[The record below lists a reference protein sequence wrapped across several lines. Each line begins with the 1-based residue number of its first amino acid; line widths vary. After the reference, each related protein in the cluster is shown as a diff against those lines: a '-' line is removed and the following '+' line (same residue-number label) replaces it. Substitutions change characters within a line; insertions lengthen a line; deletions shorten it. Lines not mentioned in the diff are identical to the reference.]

1 MTNGL
6 DSELRRAIAGHD
18 ARVRE
23 VGLELW
29 LGAEPTFT
37 DPSSSDPEWIGAA
50 IGGTKEERAIAL
62 WVALHERTA
71 PSVRRATERPRA
83 PDVRAGASSDT
94 RTSTERASE
103 LPPPSGRRQLA
114 LRTLGRQYPGEDA
127 PRFSLGLY
135 ALRDGTPLCP
145 ATFED
150 PAFVAGSAL
159 HPPRA
164 RELRDALALALGG
177 IAFDTDGALPH
188 RLVVGTDPRDARC
201 LRAPLEGRAIPE
213 SGLIDELALEGFVL
227 VCVGVED
234 TPRGPCT
241 VLELPGFSP
250 NASEPSEPTIHERAR
265 DAAGEL
271 STRTELTSA
280 ELAGAHAVPVSEVD
294 AFLRFLGVLAEACRT
309 SGTRALILRGF
320 PPPVDARVRFATLTP
335 DPGVV
340 EVNMAPCTELSDF
353 AAQVHAIHEAAH
365 DVGLAAERRHFNGE
379 LSDSGGGGH
388 LTFGGPST
396 DASPFF
402 RFPTLLPKLVAYLNQ
417 HPSLSYY
424 FGGHA
429 AGSAS
434 QSPRADE
441 SARELFGELQLA
453 LARLVRAANAGA
465 SSAADP
471 ADRGASS
478 AADPADREAS
488 SAADPADRG
497 ASSASSATS
506 SATRASTTS
515 GPASSSSVASNRTPG
530 PSLDPTLLWST
541 LAPFLAD
548 RFGNSHRSE
557 INVEKLFNPWLPGRG
572 KLGVIELRAFRQAPT
587 SAHAIARAALFRAIL
602 ARLAT
607 SDFPVALRDF
617 GAELHDRYAL
627 PFFLENDL
635 REVLGDLERAGF
647 ALPAALAHELFR
659 DPHRVLGEVEL
670 GDPKAPV
677 TLTVRRAIEHWPL
690 VGDLS
695 EQAGTTRLVDPS
707 TTRLE
712 VRVTGPSER
721 VGRVIVGL
729 RDGDA
734 AVRAPT
740 TFVDDGARSAVVVGI
755 RFRAFVPTLGL
766 HPSLPARDP
775 LELVVSVGERSYALA
790 LHAWIPGGGVYPGLP
805 ETDEEATQRRLQR
818 FVVEER
824 KAPTWTRAPSGATT
838 RHTIDARWW

>member
-6 DSELRRAIAGHD
+6 DSELRCAIAAHD

-23 VGLELW
+23 AGLEFW

-37 DPSSSDPEWIGAA
+37 DPTSSDPEWIGAA

-83 PDVRAGASSDT
+83 PDARAGASSDT

-103 LPPPSGRRQLA
+103 LPGPNGRRQLA

-135 ALRDGTPLCP
+135 ALRDGSPLCP

-150 PAFVAGSAL
+150 PAFVAGATVP
-159 HPPRA
+159 PPRA

-177 IAFDTDGALPH
+177 TSFDTDGALPY

-201 LRAPLEGRAIPE
+201 LREPLEGRAIPE
-213 SGLIDELALEGFVL
+213 SGLVDELALEGFAL

-241 VLELPGFSP
+241 VLELPGFASTRGSDTEP
-250 NASEPSEPTIHERAR
+250 ADASANASTKALDGS
-265 DAAGEL
+265 D
-271 STRTELTSA
+271 
-280 ELAGAHAVPVSEVD
+280 VD

-353 AAQVHAIHEAAH
+353 AAHVHAIHEAAH

-396 DASPFF
+396 EASPFF

-453 LARLVRAANAGA
+453 LARLVRAAGPSTTPAAPRVAPTPASAMLTPASATPTA
-465 SSAADP
+465 SS
-471 ADRGASS
+471 
-478 AADPADREAS
+478 
-488 SAADPADRG
+488 
-497 ASSASSATS
+497 T
-506 SATRASTTS
+506 TTS
-515 GPASSSSVASNRTPG
+515 IATPSV
-530 PSLDPTLLWST
+530 DPTLLWST

-587 SAHAIARAALFRAIL
+587 STHAIARAALFRAIL

-607 SDFPVALRDF
+607 SDFPVTLRDF

-721 VGRVIVGL
+721 VGRVTVGV
-729 RDGDA
+729 RDGDS

-755 RFRAFVPTLGL
+755 RFRAFTPALGL

-805 ETDEEATQRRLQR
+805 ETDEEATQRRVQR
-818 FVVEER
+818 FVVQER

>member
-1 MTNGL
+1 MSVTNGV
-6 DSELRRAIAGHD
+6 DAELRRAIAAHD

-23 VGLELW
+23 AGLELW

-37 DPSSSDPEWIGAA
+37 DPTSSDPEWIGDAV
-50 IGGTKEERAIAL
+50 GGSKEARAIAL
-62 WVALHERTA
+62 WVALHARTA

-83 PDVRAGASSDT
+83 PDTRAG
-94 RTSTERASE
+94 TSTDARSSE
-103 LPPPSGRRQLA
+103 LPPPNGRRQLA

-135 ALRDGTPLCP
+135 ALRDGTPLCS

-150 PAFVAGSAL
+150 PAFVTGTAL

-177 IAFDTDGALPH
+177 TTFDVDGTLPY

-213 SGLIDELALEGFVL
+213 SGLVDELALEGFTL

-241 VLELPGFSP
+241 VLELPGFAPTRARTSSP
-250 NASEPSEPTIHERAR
+250 RNAAEASSEPT
-265 DAAGEL
+265 
-271 STRTELTSA
+271 STTEVP
-280 ELAGAHAVPVSEVD
+280 LASGSDVD

-309 SGTRALILRGF
+309 SATRALILRGF

-353 AAQVHAIHEAAH
+353 ATQVHAIHEAAH

-396 DASPFF
+396 EASPFF

-441 SARELFGELQLA
+441 SARELFGELQLT
-453 LARLVRAANAGA
+453 LARLVRAATSSTPPTATSTTPTTRSTTPPPKSTA
-465 SSAADP
+465 SGVDP
-471 ADRGASS
+471 A
-478 AADPADREAS
+478 
-488 SAADPADRG
+488 
-497 ASSASSATS
+497 
-506 SATRASTTS
+506 
-515 GPASSSSVASNRTPG
+515 
-530 PSLDPTLLWST
+530 LLWSS

-587 SAHAIARAALFRAIL
+587 SPHAIARAALFRAIL

-647 ALPAALAHELFR
+647 ALPSVLAHELFR

-721 VGRVIVGL
+721 VGRVIVGV
-729 RDGDA
+729 REGDS

-740 TFVDDGARSAVVVGI
+740 TFVDDGARSTVVVGV

-775 LELVVSVGERSYALA
+775 LELVVSVGERTYALA
-790 LHAWIPGGGVYPGLP
+790 LYAWIPGGGVYPGLP
-805 ETDEEATQRRLQR
+805 ETDEDATRRRLQR
-818 FVVEER
+818 FVIEER

>member
-1 MTNGL
+1 MAVTDGTNAL
-6 DSELRRAIAGHD
+6 DVELRRAIAAHD

-23 VGLELW
+23 AGLELW

-37 DPSSSDPEWIGAA
+37 DPTSSDPEWIGAA
-50 IGGTKEERAIAL
+50 VGGTKEDRAIAL

-71 PSVRRATERPRA
+71 PSARRATERPRA
-83 PDVRAGASSDT
+83 PDARSSGDASTDASTGA
-94 RTSTERASE
+94 RASE
-103 LPPPSGRRQLA
+103 LPPPNGRRQLA

-150 PAFVAGSAL
+150 PAFAAGSAL

-177 IAFDTDGALPH
+177 TAFDTDGALPH

-213 SGLIDELALEGFVL
+213 SGLVDELATEGFTL

-241 VLELPGFSP
+241 VLELPGF
-250 NASEPSEPTIHERAR
+250 A
-265 DAAGEL
+265 
-271 STRTELTSA
+271 STRGSA
-280 ELAGAHAVPVSEVD
+280 SKPTNATTTTATPATTTADVD
-294 AFLRFLGVLAEACRT
+294 AFLRFLGILAEACRT
-309 SGTRALILRGF
+309 SGTRALVLRGF

-396 DASPFF
+396 EASPFF

-453 LARLVRAANAGA
+453 LARLVRAAALPIATPAAQRLAPTTPSAVPTTPSPIPTA
-465 SSAADP
+465 SS
-471 ADRGASS
+471 
-478 AADPADREAS
+478 
-488 SAADPADRG
+488 
-497 ASSASSATS
+497 T
-506 SATRASTTS
+506 TAST
-515 GPASSSSVASNRTPG
+515 ASV
-530 PSLDPTLLWST
+530 DPTLLWSS

-587 SAHAIARAALFRAIL
+587 SSHAIARAALFRAIL

-607 SDFPVALRDF
+607 NDFPVALRDF

-647 ALPAALAHELFR
+647 ALPAPLAHELFR

-721 VGRVIVGL
+721 VGRVIVGV
-729 RDGDA
+729 RDGDT

-805 ETDEEATQRRLQR
+805 ETDEEATQRRVQR

-824 KAPTWTRAPSGATT
+824 KAPTWTRAPNGATT

>member
-1 MTNGL
+1 MAVTDGTNAL
-6 DSELRRAIAGHD
+6 DVELRRAIAAHD

-23 VGLELW
+23 AGLELW

-37 DPSSSDPEWIGAA
+37 DPTSSDPEWIGAA
-50 IGGTKEERAIAL
+50 VGGTKEARAIAL
-62 WVALHERTA
+62 WVVLHERTA
-71 PSVRRATERPRA
+71 PSARRATERPRA
-83 PDVRAGASSDT
+83 PDARSSGDASADASSGA
-94 RTSTERASE
+94 RASE
-103 LPPPSGRRQLA
+103 LPPPNGRRQLA

-150 PAFVAGSAL
+150 PAFAAGSAL

-177 IAFDTDGALPH
+177 TAFDTDGALPH

-213 SGLIDELALEGFVL
+213 SGLVDELATEGFTL
-227 VCVGVED
+227 VCIGVED

-241 VLELPGFSP
+241 VLELPGF
-250 NASEPSEPTIHERAR
+250 A
-265 DAAGEL
+265 
-271 STRTELTSA
+271 STRGSA
-280 ELAGAHAVPVSEVD
+280 SKPTNATTTTTHVTTTADVD

-309 SGTRALILRGF
+309 SATRALILRGF

-396 DASPFF
+396 EASPFF

-453 LARLVRAANAGA
+453 LARLVRAATTPIAPAAPRLAPTTPSAVPTTPSPIPTA
-465 SSAADP
+465 SSTTA
-471 ADRGASS
+471 S
-478 AADPADREAS
+478 AA
-488 SAADPADRG
+488 
-497 ASSASSATS
+497 
-506 SATRASTTS
+506 
-515 GPASSSSVASNRTPG
+515 SV
-530 PSLDPTLLWST
+530 DPTLLWSS

-557 INVEKLFNPWLPGRG
+557 VNVEKLFNPWLPGRG

-587 SAHAIARAALFRAIL
+587 SSHAIARAALFRAIL

-607 SDFPVALRDF
+607 NDFPVALRDF

-647 ALPAALAHELFR
+647 ALPSVLAHELFR

-721 VGRVIVGL
+721 VGRVIVGV
-729 RDGDA
+729 REGDS

-740 TFVDDGARSAVVVGI
+740 TFVDDGARSTVVVGV

-805 ETDEEATQRRLQR
+805 ETDEEATQR
-818 FVVEER
+818 

-838 RHTIDARWW
+838 RHTIDARWV

>member
-1 MTNGL
+1 MPVTSGF
-6 DSELRRAIAGHD
+6 DAELRRAIAAHD

-23 VGLELW
+23 AGLELW

-37 DPSSSDPEWIGAA
+37 DPTSSDSEWIGAA
-50 IGGTKEERAIAL
+50 VGGTKEARAIAL

-71 PSVRRATERPRA
+71 PSARRATERPRT
-83 PDVRAGASSDT
+83 PDARAGASGDA
-94 RTSTERASE
+94 RIDTSTDARASE
-103 LPPPSGRRQLA
+103 PPLPNGRRQLA

-159 HPPRA
+159 HSPRA

-177 IAFDTDGALPH
+177 AAFDIDGALPH

-213 SGLIDELALEGFVL
+213 SGLVDELAMEGFVL

-241 VLELPGFSP
+241 VLELPGFASARGSATKP
-250 NASEPSEPTIHERAR
+250 SNAT
-265 DAAGEL
+265 
-271 STRTELTSA
+271 STHSTTTTNATKALEGFGSD
-280 ELAGAHAVPVSEVD
+280 VD
-294 AFLRFLGVLAEACRT
+294 AFLRFLATLAEACRT

-396 DASPFF
+396 GASPFF

-441 SARELFGELQLA
+441 SARELFGELQLT
-453 LARLVRAANAGA
+453 LARLVRAATTA
-465 SSAADP
+465 
-471 ADRGASS
+471 
-478 AADPADREAS
+478 
-488 SAADPADRG
+488 
-497 ASSASSATS
+497 SATPTAP
-506 SATRASTTS
+506 SATPTAPSATPTAPSATPTAPSATPAAPSATPTTPSATPTTPTPTSSTA
-515 GPASSSSVASNRTPG
+515 PIAPTPG
-530 PSLDPTLLWST
+530 VDPSLLWSS

-607 SDFPVALRDF
+607 SDFPITLCDF

-647 ALPAALAHELFR
+647 ALPSVLAQELFR

-670 GDPKAPV
+670 GDPNAPV

-721 VGRVIVGL
+721 VGRVIVGV
-729 RDGDA
+729 RDGDS

-740 TFVDDGARSAVVVGI
+740 TFVDDGARSTVVVGV

-805 ETDEEATQRRLQR
+805 ETDEEATRRRLRR
-818 FVVEER
+818 FVVEAR

>member
-1 MTNGL
+1 MPVTSGF
-6 DSELRRAIAGHD
+6 DTELRRAIASHD

-23 VGLELW
+23 AGLELW

-37 DPSSSDPEWIGAA
+37 DPTSSDPEWIGAA
-50 IGGTKEERAIAL
+50 VGGTKEARAIAL

-71 PSVRRATERPRA
+71 PSARRATERPRA
-83 PDVRAGASSDT
+83 PDARSSGDASADASSGA
-94 RTSTERASE
+94 RASE
-103 LPPPSGRRQLA
+103 LPPPNGRRQLA

-150 PAFVAGSAL
+150 PAFAAGSPL

-177 IAFDTDGALPH
+177 TAFDTDGALPH

-213 SGLIDELALEGFVL
+213 SGLVDELATEGFTL

-241 VLELPGFSP
+241 VLELPGF
-250 NASEPSEPTIHERAR
+250 A
-265 DAAGEL
+265 
-271 STRTELTSA
+271 STRGSA
-280 ELAGAHAVPVSEVD
+280 SKPTNATTTATPATTTADVD
-294 AFLRFLGVLAEACRT
+294 AFLRFLGILAEACRT

-396 DASPFF
+396 EASPFF

-453 LARLVRAANAGA
+453 LARLVRAAASPIATPAAPRLAPTTPSAVPTTPSPIPTA
-465 SSAADP
+465 SS
-471 ADRGASS
+471 
-478 AADPADREAS
+478 
-488 SAADPADRG
+488 
-497 ASSASSATS
+497 T
-506 SATRASTTS
+506 TAST
-515 GPASSSSVASNRTPG
+515 ASV
-530 PSLDPTLLWST
+530 DPTLLWSS

-587 SAHAIARAALFRAIL
+587 SSHAIARAALFRAIL

-607 SDFPVALRDF
+607 NDFPVALRDF

-721 VGRVIVGL
+721 VGRVIVGV
-729 RDGDA
+729 RDGDT

-740 TFVDDGARSAVVVGI
+740 IFVDDGARSTVVVGV

-805 ETDEEATQRRLQR
+805 ETDEEATQRRVQR

>member
-6 DSELRRAIAGHD
+6 DAELRRAIAAHD

-23 VGLELW
+23 AGLELW

-37 DPSSSDPEWIGAA
+37 DPTSSDPEWIGAA
-50 IGGTKEERAIAL
+50 VGGTKEARAVAL
-62 WVALHERTA
+62 WVALHERSA

-83 PDVRAGASSDT
+83 LEGRADARAGAASELRASADA
-94 RTSTERASE
+94 RAERASE
-103 LPPPSGRRQLA
+103 LPHASGRRQLA
-114 LRTLGRQYPGEDA
+114 LRTLGRQYPGEGA

-150 PAFVAGSAL
+150 PAFVTGTVL

-177 IAFDTDGALPH
+177 TAFDVEGGLPY

-213 SGLIDELALEGFVL
+213 SGLVDELALEGFTL

-241 VLELPGFSP
+241 VLELPGFTLGSAPTRAESP
-250 NASEPSEPTIHERAR
+250 SGPRTRSSSAPT
-265 DAAGEL
+265 
-271 STRTELTSA
+271 STPL
-280 ELAGAHAVPVSEVD
+280 VPGSDVD
-294 AFLRFLGVLAEACRT
+294 AFLRFLGTLAEACRT
-309 SGTRALILRGF
+309 SDTRALILRGF

-340 EVNMAPCTELSDF
+340 EVNMAPCTELAEF
-353 AAQVHAIHEAAH
+353 AAHVHAIHEAAH

-396 DASPFF
+396 EASPFF
-402 RFPTLLPKLVAYLNQ
+402 RFPTLLPKVVAYLNQ

-441 SARELFGELQLA
+441 SARELFAELQLT
-453 LARLVRAANAGA
+453 LARLVRAAT
-465 SSAADP
+465 SAATAP
-471 ADRGASS
+471 S
-478 AADPADREAS
+478 AVPTT
-488 SAADPADRG
+488 P
-497 ASSASSATS
+497 SASPTSTAT
-506 SATRASTTS
+506 
-515 GPASSSSVASNRTPG
+515 GVD
-530 PSLDPTLLWST
+530 PSLLWSS

-587 SAHAIARAALFRAIL
+587 SVHAIARAALFRAIL

-607 SDFPVALRDF
+607 TDFPVALRDF

-647 ALPAALAHELFR
+647 ALPTVLAHELFR

-721 VGRVIVGL
+721 VGRVMVGV
-729 RDGDA
+729 RDGDR

-740 TFVDDGARSAVVVGI
+740 TFVDDGARSTVVVGV

-766 HPSLPARDP
+766 HPSLPGRDP
-775 LELVVSVGERSYALA
+775 LELVVSVGERTYALA

-805 ETDEEATQRRLQR
+805 ATDEEATRRRLQR
-818 FVVEER
+818 FVIEER
-824 KAPTWTRAPSGATT
+824 KPPTWTRAPSGATT

>member
-1 MTNGL
+1 MTTNGL
-6 DSELRRAIAGHD
+6 DSEIRRSIAAHD

-23 VGLELW
+23 AGLELW

-37 DPSSSDPEWIGAA
+37 DPTSSDPEWIGAA

-83 PDVRAGASSDT
+83 PEARAGASSDT
-94 RTSTERASE
+94 RTSPERASE
-103 LPPPSGRRQLA
+103 LPAPNGRRQLA

-150 PAFVAGSAL
+150 PAFVVGATL
-159 HPPRA
+159 PPPCA
-164 RELRDALALALGG
+164 RELRDALAAALGG
-177 IAFDTDGALPH
+177 TPFDTDGALPY

-201 LRAPLEGRAIPE
+201 LRVPLEGRAIPE
-213 SGLIDELALEGFVL
+213 SGLVDELALEGFVL

-241 VLELPGFSP
+241 VLELPGF
-250 NASEPSEPTIHERAR
+250 A
-265 DAAGEL
+265 
-271 STRTELTSA
+271 STRGSEAKPTSA
-280 ELAGAHAVPVSEVD
+280 STNATTTALATFGSDVD

-353 AAQVHAIHEAAH
+353 AAHVHAIHEAAH

-396 DASPFF
+396 EASPFF
-402 RFPTLLPKLVAYLNQ
+402 RFPALLPKLVAYLNQ

-453 LARLVRAANAGA
+453 LARLVRAATTPSTTPAAPRTAPTPPSAVPTTPTATPNA
-465 SSAADP
+465 SSTT
-471 ADRGASS
+471 ASM
-478 AADPADREAS
+478 
-488 SAADPADRG
+488 
-497 ASSASSATS
+497 AT
-506 SATRASTTS
+506 
-515 GPASSSSVASNRTPG
+515 PSV
-530 PSLDPTLLWST
+530 DPTLLWSS

-607 SDFPVALRDF
+607 SDFPVTLRDF

-721 VGRVIVGL
+721 VGRVIVGV
-729 RDGDA
+729 RDGDS

-755 RFRAFVPTLGL
+755 RFRAFTPTLGL

-805 ETDEEATQRRLQR
+805 ETDEEAAQRRVQR
-818 FVVEER
+818 FLVETR

>member
-1 MTNGL
+1 MAVTDGTNAL
-6 DSELRRAIAGHD
+6 DVELRRAIAAHD

-23 VGLELW
+23 AGLELW

-37 DPSSSDPEWIGAA
+37 DPTSSDPEWIGAA
-50 IGGTKEERAIAL
+50 IGGTKEERALAL

-83 PDVRAGASSDT
+83 PEAGVGASHGADA
-94 RTSTERASE
+94 RTSE
-103 LPPPSGRRQLA
+103 LPLSNGRRQLA

-150 PAFVAGSAL
+150 PAFVSAASL

-164 RELRDALALALGG
+164 RELRDALALALDGT
-177 IAFDTDGALPH
+177 AFDTDGALPH
-188 RLVVGTDPRDARC
+188 RVVVGTDPRDARC

-213 SGLIDELALEGFVL
+213 TGLVDELALEGFTL

-241 VLELPGFSP
+241 VIELPGFVR
-250 NASEPSEPTIHERAR
+250 ASATEPT
-265 DAAGEL
+265 AA
-271 STRTELTSA
+271 STYATNATN
-280 ELAGAHAVPVSEVD
+280 AGATGSETSGSDVD

-309 SGTRALILRGF
+309 SATRALILRGF

-396 DASPFF
+396 EASPFF

-453 LARLVRAANAGA
+453 LARLVRAAASPIATPAAPRPAPTTPSAVPTTPSPIPTA
-465 SSAADP
+465 SSTT
-471 ADRGASS
+471 ASI
-478 AADPADREAS
+478 ATAS
-488 SAADPADRG
+488 
-497 ASSASSATS
+497 
-506 SATRASTTS
+506 
-515 GPASSSSVASNRTPG
+515 V
-530 PSLDPTLLWST
+530 DPTLLWSS

-587 SAHAIARAALFRAIL
+587 SAHAIARAALFRAIV

-607 SDFPVALRDF
+607 NDFPVALRDF

-647 ALPAALAHELFR
+647 ALPAPLAHELFR

-721 VGRVIVGL
+721 VGRVIVGV

-755 RFRAFVPTLGL
+755 RFRAFTPTLGL

-775 LELVVSVGERSYALA
+775 LELVISVGERSYALA

-805 ETDEEATQRRLQR
+805 ATDDEATQRRVQR
-818 FVVEER
+818 FVIEER